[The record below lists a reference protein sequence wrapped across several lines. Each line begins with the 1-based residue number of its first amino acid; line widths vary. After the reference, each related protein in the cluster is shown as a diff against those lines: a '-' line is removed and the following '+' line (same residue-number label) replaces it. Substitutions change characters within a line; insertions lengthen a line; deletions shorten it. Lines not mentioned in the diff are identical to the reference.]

1 MSAKCP
7 QPQAVYFQL
16 CSMRIPILTEIG
28 EWGFGM
34 AKLDE
39 MLQMMSDDDKSIE
52 LYVASPGG
60 DVSEADKIYSKLLE
74 LGANGYTI
82 TAILAGEVASAAS
95 YLIMAA
101 SNISAYAH
109 ARLMIHNSWT
119 WAEGNQHDLKEMTAH
134 LEAIDNS
141 MAAIYSSRSGL
152 GTDEV
157 LELMKNTTWMSAED
171 AKAKGFIDTVIEMK
185 AAAMDVRK
193 IAANWKKEQAKED
206 LEQTITNK
214 IMGKFQNMVN
224 AALKAAGIKAE
235 IKAMDITLEDG
246 NILRV
251 DSETEDLVG
260 KTAVLIDSEGNE
272 STPPDGS
279 HTDADGRVITTA
291 EGVVTEVAEP
301 AEDEATAALN
311 ARIAALEADLADATT
326 ALATATQAIEAQ
338 AKATTTQPAA
348 KQRTAAAVAK
358 VGAQKGKSDSF
369 DIVGAYAA
377 SKGITRADAEAQI
390 KRNQE
395 RNKK

>member
-7 QPQAVYFQL
+7 QRKAVYFQL

-39 MLQMMSDDDKSIE
+39 MLAMMSDDDKSIE

-82 TAILAGEVASAAS
+82 TAVLAGEVASAAS

-185 AAAMDVRK
+185 AASMDVRK
-193 IAANWKKEQAKED
+193 IAASWKKEPAKED

-235 IKAMDITLEDG
+235 IKAMDIALEDG

-301 AEDEATAALN
+301 AEDEALASLKAEL
-311 ARIAALEADLADATT
+311 AEKDKELEDAKA
-326 ALATATQAIEAQ
+326 ALATATQAIEAM

-348 KQRTAAAVAK
+348 KQRTAAPIAK
-358 VGAQKGKSDSF
+358 VGAQKQVDQWDSVKA
-369 DIVGAYAA
+369 DLMA
-377 SKGITRADAEAQI
+377 SPRFKA
-390 KRNQE
+390 KLNL
-395 RNKK
+395 KKETK